1 MAQPTRNGGRILV
14 DQLLIQGTD
23 TVFQVPGESF
33 LAVLDALFDVPA
45 IRTITCRHEGGAA
58 MMAEATGRLTG
69 RPGIAFVTRAPGA
82 ANAVSGVYVASQ
94 GQTPMILFVGLP
106 PRRLLMR
113 SAFQDFDLVGLFGA
127 MARHVEIA
135 ASANLLPEILARA
148 FAMSMAGRPGPVVIG
163 LPEDVLMETAT
174 VTDVRRVDRAR
185 TGVSRSTM
193 NDLAERLANSEQPIV
208 IVGGPHWSREVQHAV
223 QNFALRFDLPVAA
236 AFRAQDYID
245 NRHPCYCGHI
255 GINMDPKLA
264 TAIRAADLLIVMGA
278 PLDDIGTAGWT
289 LISAPEPSQRLV
301 LIHPAGAH
309 PRDGVRPS
317 LTVLASAADF
327 APELKS
333 LEPPTERPWKTFR
346 RDLRHAFEATQRV
359 LETPGSIQ
367 LGKAVRQVSD
377 RLGEDAIITSGAGN
391 FSQFVHRYFTYT
403 GFGTSL
409 APASGTMGYGLPAA
423 IAAKIAEPQRTVIA
437 FAGDGCFMMTAQ
449 ELATAVQYGLNMIV
463 IVADNGM
470 YGTIRMHQER
480 AFPGRVSG
488 TSLINPDF
496 AALARSFGANAQTIT
511 TNDAFDLALEQALTS
526 PGIHVLTLKLDPEA
540 ITPQKTLAQ
549 IATAQT

>member
-1 MAQPTRNGGRILV
+1 
-14 DQLLIQGTD
+14 
-23 TVFQVPGESF
+23 
-33 LAVLDALFDVPA
+33 
-45 IRTITCRHEGGAA
+45 
-58 MMAEATGRLTG
+58 
-69 RPGIAFVTRAPGA
+69 
-82 ANAVSGVYVASQ
+82 
-94 GQTPMILFVGLP
+94 
-106 PRRLLMR
+106 
-113 SAFQDFDLVGLFGA
+113 
-127 MARHVEIA
+127 
-135 ASANLLPEILARA
+135 
-148 FAMSMAGRPGPVVIG
+148 
-163 LPEDVLMETAT
+163 
-174 VTDVRRVDRAR
+174 
-185 TGVSRSTM
+185 
-193 NDLAERLANSEQPIV
+193 
-208 IVGGPHWSREVQHAV
+208 
-223 QNFALRFDLPVAA
+223 
-236 AFRAQDYID
+236 
-245 NRHPCYCGHI
+245 
-255 GINMDPKLA
+255 
-264 TAIRAADLLIVMGA
+264 
-278 PLDDIGTAGWT
+278 
-289 LISAPEPSQRLV
+289 
-301 LIHPAGAH
+301 
-309 PRDGVRPS
+309 
-317 LTVLASAADF
+317 
-327 APELKS
+327 
-333 LEPPTERPWKTFR
+333 
-346 RDLRHAFEATQRV
+346 LRHAFEATQRV

-367 LGKAVRQVSD
+367 LGKAVRQLSD

-449 ELATAVQYGLNMIV
+449 ELATAVQYGVNMIV

-511 TNDAFDLALEQALTS
+511 TNDAFDLALEEALTS